1 MDIDIILGAGHT
13 AAQVEELGALAEDSG
28 IHTLWVSSFPGERD
42 AWLSLPG
49 LARQTRR
56 LRLGVLPV
64 SPYESHPLR
73 LLETLYTLNEQ
84 AGGRASVLVGG
95 LGRSVARVTGLKP
108 VRRVAAVRDCVR
120 ILTGVRPDRP
130 LDYTGSEFSLTGYQP
145 RWISEPRPFVG
156 VGATGP
162 RMLAMAGEFADGVM
176 MSDVPLVRMPEVLGH
191 IDAGLAAGGRGRHAF
206 RVNNFFAWHIG
217 TDREAALADARR
229 ELCWRG
235 LLQPWHTAG
244 FLGDEQ
250 AAWVEANWPLF
261 LQAFLKRTDRIEGVP
276 EPLVDSLVQNLT
288 FAGGLDDIPR
298 VAAELHAFAEAG
310 LDQVALK
317 VHGNP
322 AEAIRL
328 IGDRLLPAVRG

>member
-1 MDIDIILGAGHT
+1 MDIDVILGAGYT
-13 AAQVEELGALAEDSG
+13 AAQVEELGVLAEAQG
-28 IHTLWVSSFPGERD
+28 IHTLWLSSFPGERD
-42 AWLSLPG
+42 PWLALPG
-49 LARQTRR
+49 LARRTGR

-73 LLETLYTLNEQ
+73 IVEALYTLNEQ
-84 AGGRASVLVGG
+84 AGGRASILVGG

-108 VRRVAAVRDCVR
+108 RRRVAAVRDCVS
-120 ILTGVRPDRP
+120 ILTGVDAAKP
-130 LDYTGSEFSLTGYQP
+130 LDYTGSEYSLTSYQP
-145 RWISEPRPFVG
+145 RWITGPRPFVG

-162 RMLAMAGEFADGVM
+162 RMLAMAGEVADGVM
-176 MSDVPLVRMPEVLGH
+176 MSDVPMVRMPEVMGH
-191 IDAGLAAGGRGRHAF
+191 IAQGLAAGNRPRAAF
-206 RVNNFFAWHIG
+206 RVSNFYAWHIG
-217 TDREAALADARR
+217 TDRAAALADARQ

-250 AAWVEANWPLF
+250 AAWVEANWHLF

-276 EPLVDSLVQNLT
+276 EALVDALVSHLT
-288 FAGGLDDIPR
+288 FAGGIDDIPR
-298 VAAELHAFAEAG
+298 VAGELRTYAAAG

-328 IGDRLLPAVRG
+328 IGEHLLPALAA